1 MLARTQLCK
10 DQPWSLYNTQLSAL
24 HIKLDKHHI
33 LPSSTEVSEQ
43 VLNSLGGD
51 GHSCADSRSR
61 DHHSLSPHGEPNP
74 ESHLQQE
81 HGITITKKVIE
92 DNTKATN
99 GCLDNTRPK
108 NLRSSPH

>member
-1 MLARTQLCK
+1 MSNRLNAPCMTMLARTQLCK

-51 GHSCADSRSR
+51 GHSRAGSGSR
-61 DHHSLSPHGEPNP
+61 DHHSLSPHGEPNV
-74 ESHLQQE
+74 SIQE
-81 HGITITKKVIE
+81 FPLKFLTHTCKFGWRV
-92 DNTKATN
+92 
-99 GCLDNTRPK
+99 
-108 NLRSSPH
+108 